1 VLQACVRQA
10 IRGPPSTCW
19 GLPSNEKP
27 ELFSEIMHLVS
38 GQPEY
43 RKKVLTGLRETRKFG
58 EFLSPDLVE
67 NLRMLILGQE

>member
-1 VLQACVRQA
+1 
-10 IRGPPSTCW
+10 
-19 GLPSNEKP
+19 
-27 ELFSEIMHLVS
+27 MHLVS